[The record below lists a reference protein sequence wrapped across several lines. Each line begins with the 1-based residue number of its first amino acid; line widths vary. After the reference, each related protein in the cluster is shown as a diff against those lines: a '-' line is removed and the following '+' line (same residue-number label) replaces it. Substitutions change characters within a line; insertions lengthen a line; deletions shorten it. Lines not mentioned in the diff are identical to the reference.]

1 MQSNQQLVTW
11 YISFLFVSF
20 SRYALR
26 RRKTSAF
33 FDCVPCH
40 AFTIYIFHHIA
51 VLSPRWN
58 WLRAK
63 IDPATYMLS
72 RSSIRKRSKVK
83 KTHWKTKFASSGGKF
98 TFGNEEII
106 LYIICY
112 TCITYR
118 NLVYTSSWVASPL
131 CDCQI
136 HEIIMAKKHKIIFRS
151 KVGSYLA
158 QRCRCHYR

>member
-106 LYIICY
+106 LYIICISY
-112 TCITYR
+112 DYHTSIY
-118 NLVYTSSWVASPL
+118 YTSSWTASQL
-131 CDCQI
+131 CYCQI
-136 HEIIMAKKHKIIFRS
+136 HKIVMANNMKSSFVAK
-151 KVGSYLA
+151 LA
-158 QRCRCHYR
+158 AT

>member
-11 YISFLFVSF
+11 SISFLLFHSPGMP
-20 SRYALR
+20 YDDGKPLR
-26 RRKTSAF
+26 SLIAF
-33 FDCVPCH
+33 H
-40 AFTIYIFHHIA
+40 ATLLPFHHIA

-106 LYIICY
+106 LYIICISHDY
-112 TCITYR
+112 HPSIY
-118 NLVYTSSWVASPL
+118 YTSSWTASQL
-131 CDCQI
+131 CYCQI
-136 HEIIMAKKHKIIFRS
+136 HKIVMAKNMKSSFVAK
-151 KVGSYLA
+151 LA
-158 QRCRCHYR
+158 AT

>member
-1 MQSNQQLVTW
+1 MP
-11 YISFLFVSF
+11 YDDGKP
-20 SRYALR
+20 LR
-26 RRKTSAF
+26 SLIAF
-33 FDCVPCH
+33 H
-40 AFTIYIFHHIA
+40 ATLLPFHHIA

-106 LYIICY
+106 LHIICNAHDY
-112 TCITYR
+112 PKLCR
-118 NLVYTSSWVASPL
+118 NPVYSSSWVASQL
-131 CDCQI
+131 CDCQL
-136 HEIIMAKKHKIIFRS
+136 HEIIIAKKHEIIFLS
-151 KVGSYLA
+151 KVGSYLV
-158 QRCRCHYR
+158 QRCRCHYP